1 MLPQQVAVTK
11 QQILAQYDA
20 LLSNMLKQHKAF
32 CDTADAEALHQLRLC
47 YKKLQAL
54 LYFFTDDRKKII
66 ATKEFKRLK
75 KFYQRTGEVRDAQ
88 MSIKLLKQIDNGV
101 GKTVKKK
108 QRKAEKQ
115 TNALLG
121 RSKKDSRIIKEAANS
136 TQNFLSAVPNAALQE
151 KFKVALAGITKQL
164 HPDNR
169 NEDNLHDARKLIKRT
184 GYAGKMLPAT
194 LQQKIKLPY
203 TDFKKIEDAI
213 GHWHDSLVLS
223 QYLQTHE
230 GPEEA
235 IQELQKLKKASL
247 QQAEKHIQSF
257 LKKPKQLR

>member
-1 MLPQQVAVTK
+1 MLPQPVAVIK
-11 QQILAQYDA
+11 QQILAQYNA
-20 LLSNMLKQHKAF
+20 LLGNMLKQHTVF

-54 LYFFTDDRKKII
+54 LYFLTEDRKQIT

-88 MSIKLLKQIDNGV
+88 MSIKLLKKIDKGV

-108 QRKAEKQ
+108 ERKAEKQ
-115 TNALLG
+115 TKALLG

-136 TQNFLSAVPNAALQE
+136 TRNFLSAVPNAALQE

-169 NEDNLHDARKLIKRT
+169 KEDNLHDARKLIKRT

-203 TDFKKIEDAI
+203 ADFKKIEDTI
-213 GHWHDSLVLS
+213 GHWHDNLVLS

-235 IQELQKLKKASL
+235 IQELQKLKTASL

-257 LKKPKQLR
+257 LKKPKPLR